1 MQSLR
6 RLQDFKVD
14 DRRVLMRVDF
24 NVPLDKRTGVIS
36 DDRRIRATLPTIQ
49 WLVKGGAKVILMSHL
64 GRPNGQVVEQLGM
77 RPIGIRLG
85 ELLGCPVMFV
95 EDCVG
100 EVAEAAVAALAP
112 GEVLLLENL
121 RFHPEEEANDP
132 LFAKRLASLGDLY
145 VDDAFGTAH
154 RAHASTEGVAHFLPS
169 CAGFLMAKE
178 VDYLSK
184 ALENPTKPFLAIT
197 GGAKV
202 SDKLKLLG
210 NLMEKVDL
218 MLIGGGM
225 AYTFLKAQ
233 GLEIGTS
240 ICEGGLLEEARQ
252 ILAAAK
258 DKGVELLLPVD
269 LVVASRLEHG
279 SPYETVTVE
288 RIPVEMGGV
297 DIGPQT
303 RALFA
308 DRIRQAKTVVWNG
321 PVGVFEIPPFDAGTR
336 SVAEALAGSDATT
349 IVGGGDT
356 AAAVE
361 KFGLAE
367 RMSHVSTGGGASLEF
382 LEGRALPGVEI
393 LRGEPGAA

>member
-1 MQSLR
+1 VAPLR
-6 RLQDFKVD
+6 RLQDFDVR
-14 DRRVLMRVDF
+14 DRRVLLRVDF
-24 NVPLDKRTGVIS
+24 NVPLDKRTGLIS
-36 DDRRIRATLPTIQ
+36 DDRRIRATLPTIR
-49 WLVKGGAKVILMSHL
+49 WLVERGAKVILISHL
-64 GRPNGQVVEQLGM
+64 GRPNGQVAAKLSM
-77 RPIGIRLG
+77 RPIGIRLS
-85 ELLGCPVMFV
+85 ELLGCPVMFAV
-95 EDCVG
+95 DCVG
-100 EVAEAAVAALAP
+100 EEAEAAVAALSP

-121 RFHPEEEANDP
+121 RFYPEEESNDP
-132 LFAKRLASLGDLY
+132 LFAKRLAAYGDLY

-169 CAGFLMAKE
+169 CAGFLMQKE

-184 ALENPTKPFLAIT
+184 ALENPTRPFLAIT

-210 NLMEKVDL
+210 NLINQVDR

-240 ICEGGLLEEARQ
+240 ICEEGLLEEARQ
-252 ILAAAK
+252 ILTAAK

-269 LVVASRLEHG
+269 LIVASNLEPD
-279 SPYETVTVE
+279 SSFQTVAAD
-288 RIPVEMGGV
+288 RIPVGMGGV

-303 RALFA
+303 RTLFA
-308 DRIRQAKTVVWNG
+308 DRIHQAKTVLWNG

-336 SVAEALAGSDATT
+336 AVAEALAESGTT
-349 IVGGGDT
+349 SIVGGGDT

-393 LRGEPGAA
+393 LKG

>member
-1 MQSLR
+1 
-6 RLQDFKVD
+6 
-14 DRRVLMRVDF
+14 MRVDF
-24 NVPLDKRTGVIS
+24 NVPLDKKTGVIS

-95 EDCVG
+95 ADCVG
-100 EVAEAAVAALAP
+100 EETEEAVAALAP

-121 RFHPEEEANDP
+121 RFHPGEEANDP

-169 CAGFLMAKE
+169 CAGILMQKE

-202 SDKLKLLG
+202 SDKLKLLE
-210 NLMEKVDL
+210 NLMVQVDG

-240 ICEGGLLEEARQ
+240 ICEEGLLEKARQ

-269 LVVASRLEHG
+269 LVVASRLELG
-279 SPYETVTVE
+279 SPYKTVTVE
-288 RIPVEMGGV
+288 QIPVEMGGV
-297 DIGPQT
+297 DIGPRT
-303 RALFA
+303 RVLFA

-336 SVAEALAGSDATT
+336 VVAEALAGSHATT

-393 LRGEPGAA
+393 LKG

>member
-1 MQSLR
+1 MPSLH
-6 RLQDFKVD
+6 RLQDFKVQD
-14 DRRVLMRVDF
+14 QRVLVRVDF
-24 NVPLDKRTGVIS
+24 NVPLDKKTGAIS

-64 GRPNGQVVEQLGM
+64 GRPNGQVVEKLSM
-77 RPIGIRLG
+77 RPIGIRLA
-85 ELLGCPVMFV
+85 ELLGCPVMIAS
-95 EDCVG
+95 DCVG
-100 EVAEAAVAALAP
+100 DSAEGMVATLAP

-121 RFHPEEEANDP
+121 RFHPEEESNDP
-132 LFAKRLASLGDLY
+132 LFSKRLASFGDLY

-169 CAGFLMAKE
+169 CAGFLMQKE

-240 ICEGGLLEEARQ
+240 ICENGLVEEARQ
-252 ILAAAK
+252 ILAAAET
-258 DKGVELLLPVD
+258 KGVELLLPVD
-269 LVVASRLEHG
+269 LVVASGLELG
-279 SPYETVTVE
+279 SPFQTVTAE

-297 DIGPQT
+297 DIGPET

-336 SVAEALAGSDATT
+336 AVAEALAESQATT

-382 LEGRALPGVEI
+382 LEGRTLPGVEI
-393 LRGEPGAA
+393 LMG

>member
-6 RLQDFKVD
+6 RLQDFEVH

-24 NVPLDKRTGVIS
+24 NVPLDKKTGVIS

-95 EDCVG
+95 ADCVG
-100 EVAEAAVAALAP
+100 EETEEAVAALAP

-121 RFHPEEEANDP
+121 RFHPGEEANDP

-169 CAGFLMAKE
+169 CAGILMQKE

-202 SDKLKLLG
+202 SDKLKLLE
-210 NLMEKVDL
+210 NLMVQVDG

-240 ICEGGLLEEARQ
+240 ICEEGLLEKARQ

-269 LVVASRLEHG
+269 LVVASRLELG
-279 SPYETVTVE
+279 SPYKTVTVE
-288 RIPVEMGGV
+288 QIPVEMGGV
-297 DIGPQT
+297 DIGPRT
-303 RALFA
+303 RVLFA

-336 SVAEALAGSDATT
+336 VVAEALAGSHATT

-393 LRGEPGAA
+393 LKG

>member
-1 MQSLR
+1 MPSLR
-6 RLQDFKVD
+6 RLQDFEVH
-14 DRRVLMRVDF
+14 DRRVLIRVDF
-24 NVPLDKRTGVIS
+24 NVPLDKKTGVIS
-36 DDRRIRATLPTIQ
+36 DDRRIRATLPTIH
-49 WLVKGGAKVILMSHL
+49 WLVKRGAKVILMSHL
-64 GRPNGQVVEQLGM
+64 GRPNGQVVEKLSM
-77 RPIGIRLG
+77 RPMGIRLS
-85 ELLGCPVMFV
+85 ELLGCPVVFAA
-95 EDCVG
+95 DCVG
-100 EVAEAAVAALAP
+100 KEAEAAISALSP

-121 RFHPEEEANDP
+121 RFHPEEESNDP

-169 CAGFLMAKE
+169 CAGFLMQKE

-202 SDKLKLLG
+202 SDKLTLLG
-210 NLMEKVDL
+210 NLMDQVDM

-225 AYTFLKAQ
+225 DYTFLKAQ

-240 ICEGGLLEEARQ
+240 ICEDGLLVEARQ
-252 ILAAAK
+252 IGAAAK

-269 LVVASRLEHG
+269 LIVASRLEQG
-279 SPYETVTVE
+279 SPYQTVAVE
-288 RIPVEMGGV
+288 QIPVEMGGV

-303 RALFA
+303 RTLFA
-308 DRIRQAKTVVWNG
+308 DRIHQAKTVVWNG

-336 SVAEALAGSDATT
+336 AVAEALAESHATS

-393 LRGEPGAA
+393 LKG

>member
-1 MQSLR
+1 MPSLR
-6 RLQDFKVD
+6 RLQDYKVQD
-14 DRRVLMRVDF
+14 QRVLVRVDF
-24 NVPLDKRTGVIS
+24 NVPLDKKTGAIS

-64 GRPNGQVVEQLGM
+64 GRPNGQVVEKLSM
-77 RPIGIRLG
+77 RLIGIRLG
-85 ELLGCPVMFV
+85 ELLGCQVLYAT
-95 EDCVG
+95 DCVG
-100 EVAEAAVAALAP
+100 ESAEGMVVALTP

-121 RFHPEEEANDP
+121 RFYSEEEANDP
-132 LFAKRLASLGDLY
+132 LFAKRLACLGDLY

-169 CAGFLMAKE
+169 CAGFLMQNE
-178 VDYLSK
+178 IDYLSK
-184 ALENPTKPFLAIT
+184 ALENPSKPFLAIT

-210 NLMEKVDL
+210 NLMDKVEM

-240 ICEGGLLEEARQ
+240 ICENGLLEEAQQ
-252 ILAAAK
+252 ILAVAET
-258 DKGVELLLPVD
+258 KGVELLLPVD
-269 LVVASRLEHG
+269 LVVASGLELG
-279 SPYETVTVE
+279 SPFQTVTVE
-288 RIPVEMGGV
+288 QIPVGMGGV
-297 DIGPQT
+297 DIGPKT

-336 SVAEALAGSDATT
+336 AVAEAIAESQAIS

-382 LEGRALPGVEI
+382 LEGRTLPGVEI
-393 LRGEPGAA
+393 LKG